1 VQNANQSGSRVCR
14 APGSIALYGL
24 MVGSLLSGCTSVEGR
39 QKRLTPSYLT
49 KFGAVCPT
57 EDQLQAP
64 HPAETNGAYRDR
76 VMMVCIK
83 AINGR
88 YAEFV
93 GELSTESNG
102 INLIANVTSQTLA
115 TAASLVTKARLARE
129 LAAGSALATGLNGAV
144 NKELFYKQAL
154 PAIIASMDAKR
165 SKVLTGIVQSQN
177 SDPEAKTYT
186 LARAGPDLDTYQD
199 AGSLTTAVL
208 ELTDA
213 AVDNA
218 TAASEQLQQAERTI
232 AIGTFNPR
240 TPLAIMDRERQSAD
254 FIISLADDDQTAAL
268 NAISAS
274 LNAASL
280 EADATAGDLS
290 AAIRIKNHE
299 VTTLP
304 EDQQGARMLSIE
316 TELKKFGYKGPAQ

>member
-1 VQNANQSGSRVCR
+1 MRQFIEDGSKLRLERGPV
-14 APGSIALYGL
+14 AVYGL
-24 MVGSLLSGCTSVEGR
+24 VVAALLSGCTSVEGR
-39 QKRLTPSYLT
+39 QKRLTSSYLA
-49 KFGAVCPT
+49 KYGAICPS
-57 EDQLQAP
+57 EAQLQAV
-64 HPAETNGAYRDR
+64 HPSETNGAYRDR
-76 VMMVCIK
+76 IMMVCIK

-93 GELSTESNG
+93 GDLSTESNG
-102 INLIANVTSQTLA
+102 INLIANVTSQTLS

-129 LAAGSALATGLNGAV
+129 LAAGSALAIGLNGAV

-177 SDPEAKTYT
+177 SDPDAKTYT

-199 AGSLTTAVL
+199 AGSLTTAVR

-232 AIGTFNPR
+232 GIGTFNPR

-254 FIISLADDDQTAAL
+254 FIISLADDNQNAAL
-268 NAISAS
+268 NAI
-274 LNAASL
+274 AASL
-280 EADATAGDLS
+280 TAVSLDADATAQDLS

-304 EDQQGARMLSIE
+304 EDQQDARMLSIE